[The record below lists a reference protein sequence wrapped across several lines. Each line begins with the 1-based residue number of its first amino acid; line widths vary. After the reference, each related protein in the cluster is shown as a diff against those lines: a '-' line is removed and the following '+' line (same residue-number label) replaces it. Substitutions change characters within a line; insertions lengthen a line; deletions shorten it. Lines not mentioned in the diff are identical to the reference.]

1 MGEKG
6 KVCVTGAG
14 GYVASWL
21 VKLLLSKGYTVH
33 GTLRDPQNE
42 KNAHLM
48 KLEKASENL
57 KLFKVDLL
65 DYNSLSAAITGC
77 NGVFHCIE
85 LHTVQIVI
93 VKMHYAGLL
102 LLVNPDCIQVQLIE
116 PAVKGTINVLEACSE
131 ANVKRVVVVSSGKA
145 VSENPDWPKGRVMDE
160 TCWSDKEHCRRT
172 KYWYALSKTEAES
185 AALEFAKTSRLDVV
199 RVCPTFVLGPML
211 QSTTNASS
219 LVLIKLLKEGNEEQE
234 NRLLKIID
242 VRDVAEALLLA
253 YEKPEANGRYICTAH
268 MIKLQDLVE
277 ILKRIYPNYNY
288 PKKVTQGKEEENISS
303 DKLQKLGWSYRPLE
317 ETLVDSVEGYKQAGL
332 LDQNESVIPL

>member
-21 VKLLLSKGYTVH
+21 VKLLLSNGYTVH

-57 KLFKVDLL
+57 KLFK
-65 DYNSLSAAITGC
+65 
-77 NGVFHCIE
+77 
-85 LHTVQIVI
+85 
-93 VKMHYAGLL
+93 
-102 LLVNPDCIQVQLIE
+102 VQLIE

-160 TCWSDKEHCRRT
+160 TCW
-172 KYWYALSKTEAES
+172 
-185 AALEFAKTSRLDVV
+185 LDVV
-199 RVCPTFVLGPML
+199 RVCPTLVLGPML

-219 LVLIKLLKEGNEEQE
+219 LVLIKLLKEGCEEQE
-234 NRLLKIID
+234 NRLLKLID

-253 YEKPEANGRYICTAH
+253 YEKPEADGRYICTAH

-288 PKKVTQGKEEENISS
+288 PKKVTEGKEEENISS
-303 DKLQKLGWSYRPLE
+303 EKLQKLGWSYRPLE

-332 LDQNESVIPL
+332 LDQNELGIPL